1 MFGGIPTKTT
11 ILLILALPII
21 IIWETAKK
29 S

>member
-1 MFGGIPTKTT
+1 MVGGIPTETT